1 MSKRPPPEDMKA
13 RTRAIRTGELR
24 TEAGAHSE
32 VLYLTSS
39 FAFDDAAQAAARFAG
54 DEPGNIYS
62 RFTNP
67 TVQAFEERLAAME
80 GGARCV
86 AFASGMAAITA
97 TFLALMRPG
106 EHIVSSRGIF
116 GTTLVL
122 YEKYLKKFGI
132 EITLVDLVDPEQ
144 WRRALRPE
152 TRFLFVETP
161 SNPLVELCDIA
172 ELARI
177 AHDHGAQLIVD
188 NCFCTPAL
196 QQPLALGADLVIH
209 SATKYLDG
217 QGRCV
222 GGAVI
227 GPEDTMEEVHGF
239 LRTAGAS
246 MSPFNAWVFLK
257 GLETLSLRMH
267 AHSANALQLANWLR
281 EQPGIDSVHYA
292 GLENHPQH
300 ALARRQQE
308 DFGGV
313 LSFRVRDREGRA
325 DRQAAWRFIDGTCLA
340 SITANL
346 GDAKTTIT
354 HPASTTHGRV
364 AEDERERA
372 GITENLVRVA
382 VGLEDVEDIRAD
394 MARGIIALGHKVI

>member
-1 MSKRPPPEDMKA
+1 MSKRPPPDSLK
-13 RTRAIRTGELR
+13 TDTLGIRTGELP

-39 FAFDDAAQAAARFAG
+39 FVFRDAAEAAARFSG

-67 TVQAFEERLAAME
+67 TVQAFEQRLAAME
-80 GGARCV
+80 GGERCV
-86 AFASGMAAITA
+86 AFASGMASITA
-97 TFLALMRPG
+97 TFMALMEPG

-116 GTTLVL
+116 GTTVVL

-132 EITLVDLVDPEQ
+132 ETTMVDLADMEQ
-144 WRRALRPE
+144 WRRAIRPE

-161 SNPLVELCDIA
+161 SNPLVELCDIRA
-172 ELARI
+172 LADL
-177 AHDHGAQLIVD
+177 AHEHGAQLIVD
-188 NCFCTPAL
+188 NCFCTPVL
-196 QQPLALGADLVIH
+196 QKPFELGADLVIH

-227 GPEDTMEEVHGF
+227 GPGETMDELHGF
-239 LRTAGAS
+239 LRTTGAS

-257 GLETLSLRMH
+257 GLETLPLRMR
-267 AHSANALQLANWLR
+267 AHSVHAMELASWLVD
-281 EQPGIDSVHYA
+281 QPGVEKVYYA
-292 GLENHPQH
+292 GLEDHPQH
-300 ALARRQQE
+300 ELARTQQKG
-308 DFGGV
+308 FGGV
-313 LSFRVRDREGRA
+313 LSFLVRDSDGRA
-325 DRQAAWRFIDGTCLA
+325 DRQAAWRFIDATRLV

-364 AEDERERA
+364 PDEEKRRA
-372 GITENLVRVA
+372 GIAENLVRVA
-382 VGLEDVEDIRAD
+382 VGLEDPADIRED
-394 MARGIIALGHKVI
+394 MARGVAALGHK

>member
-1 MSKRPPPEDMKA
+1 MSKRPPPDNMKT

-39 FAFDDAAQAAARFAG
+39 FAFEDAAQAAARFSG

-80 GGARCV
+80 GGERCV
-86 AFASGMAAITA
+86 AFASGMASITA
-97 TFLALMRPG
+97 TFLALMQPG

-132 EITLVDLVDPEQ
+132 EITLVDLPDTEQ
-144 WRRALRPE
+144 WRNALRPE

-161 SNPLVELCDIA
+161 SNPLVELCDIR
-172 ELARI
+172 ELADL
-177 AHDHGAQLIVD
+177 AHGHGAQLIVD

-227 GPEDTMEEVHGF
+227 GPEDAMEEVYGF

-257 GLETLSLRMH
+257 GLETLSLRMRE
-267 AHSANALQLANWLR
+267 HSAAALGLAQWLR
-281 EQPGIDSVHYA
+281 GQPGIDSVHYA
-292 GLENHPQH
+292 GLEDHPQH
-300 ALARRQQE
+300 ALARRQQH

-313 LSFRVRDREGRA
+313 LSFRVRDSEGRA
-325 DRQAAWRFIDGTCLA
+325 DRQAAWRFIDGTRLV

-364 AEDERERA
+364 AEEERERA

-382 VGLEDVEDIRAD
+382 AGLEDVEDIRAD
-394 MARGIIALGHKVI
+394 MARGIEALGHKVI